1 MKITMYGNGGA
12 GNHGCE
18 AISRGTVELLGANEF
33 QKTAGKMRNMVL
45 IPVRR
50 LNRLRRRE
58 KRILAF

>member
-18 AISRGTVELLGANEF
+18 AISRGTIELLGANEY
-33 QKTAGKMRNMVL
+33 RILSENCRED
-45 IPVRR
+45 VRR
-50 LNRLRRRE
+50 LNRLKRRE